1 MKFNWG
7 TGIAIFLVLFLGAA
21 AAFIIFALNQDVS
34 LVHKDY
40 YEKGVDYSEQMNV
53 TSRSAIFRD
62 KIQVITES
70 KGITIAIDS
79 ALAASIDSGKVVLY
93 RPSDK
98 KLDLEI
104 PLTKPGPV
112 EIAADKLEY
121 GRYILKINWYT
132 GGLKYEIDND
142 INFQ

>member
-7 TGIAIFLVLFLGAA
+7 TGIAIFLVMFLGAA

-40 YEKGVDYSEQMNV
+40 YEKGVDYSEQINV
-53 TSRSAIFRD
+53 INRSAIFRE

-70 KGITIAIDS
+70 KGITIALDS
-79 ALAASIDSGKVVLY
+79 ALAVSIDSGKVILY

-98 KLDLEI
+98 KLDLEM
-104 PLTKPGPV
+104 PLVKPGPV
-112 EIAADKLEY
+112 EIAADKLEF

-132 GGLKYEIDND
+132 NGLKYEIDND

>member
-21 AAFIIFALNQDVS
+21 AAFIIFAMNQDVS

-62 KIQVITES
+62 KIQVITGSE
-70 KGITIAIDS
+70 GVTVTLDS

-98 KLDLEI
+98 NLDLEM
-104 PLTKPGPV
+104 PLVKPGPV
-112 EIAADKLEY
+112 KISADKLEH
-121 GRYILKINWYT
+121 GRYILKINWYSN
-132 GGLKYEIDND
+132 GLKYEIDND

>member
-7 TGIAIFLVLFLGAA
+7 TGIAIFLVMFLGAA

-40 YEKGVDYSEQMNV
+40 YEKGVDYSEQINV
-53 TSRSAIFRD
+53 INRSAIFRE

-70 KGITIAIDS
+70 KGITIALDS
-79 ALAASIDSGKVVLY
+79 ALAVSIDSGKVILY

-98 KLDLEI
+98 KLDLEM
-104 PLTKPGPV
+104 PLVKPGPV
-112 EIAADKLEY
+112 EIAADKLEF
-121 GRYILKINWYT
+121 GRYILKINWYAN
-132 GGLKYEIDND
+132 GLKYEIDND

>member
-98 KLDLEI
+98 KLDLEM
-104 PLTKPGPV
+104 PLTIPGPV
-112 EIAADKLEY
+112 EIAADKLEH

>member
-21 AAFIIFALNQDVS
+21 AAFIIFAMNQDVS

-53 TSRSAIFRD
+53 TSRSAIFRE
-62 KIQVITES
+62 KIQVVTGTN
-70 KGITIAIDS
+70 GITVALDS
-79 ALAASIDSGKVVLY
+79 ALAASIDSGKVILY

-98 KLDLEI
+98 KLDLEM
-104 PLTKPGPV
+104 PLIKPGPV
-112 EIAADKLEY
+112 EISADKLER

>member
-21 AAFIIFALNQDVS
+21 AAFIIFAINQDVS

-53 TSRSAIFRD
+53 TSRSAIFRE
-62 KIQVITES
+62 KIQVVTGS
-70 KGITIAIDS
+70 NGITVALDS
-79 ALAASIDSGKVVLY
+79 ALAVSIDSGKVVLY

-98 KLDLEI
+98 NLDLEM
-104 PLTKPGPV
+104 PLVKPGPV
-112 EIAADKLEY
+112 EISADKLEH
-121 GRYILKINWYT
+121 GRYILKTSWYT
-132 GGLKYEIDND
+132 NGLKYEIDND
-142 INFQ
+142 INFR